1 MRSELYLLT
10 LLVPALLAAC
20 AGPPPPAPVRE
31 GAACLARLDAAGVGY
46 APAAVPASIDACTVD
61 TPVRVSA
68 AGVRWN
74 QPGLVSCGFALDL
87 DAFIRED
94 VQPLALAEFGQSV
107 RQLDHFGTYACRREN
122 GNGRHWSVHGSGRA
136 IDLAGFVL
144 ADGTRIRVERDWS
157 GSGAK
162 SRFLHDVARRACAR
176 FSLVLTPQSDRE
188 HHNHI
193 HIDEGPW
200 KLCGA

>member
-20 AGPPPPAPVRE
+20 AGPPPPTPVRE
-31 GAACLARLDAAGVGY
+31 GAACLARLDQAGVRY
-46 APAAVPASIDACTVD
+46 APAAVPASIAACTVD

-68 AGVRWN
+68 TGIPWN
-74 QPGLVSCGFALDL
+74 QPGVVSCGFALDL

-94 VQPLALAEFGQSV
+94 VQPLALAEFGQGV
-107 RQLDHFGTYACRREN
+107 RELRHFGTYACRRET
-122 GNGRHWSVHGSGRA
+122 GNSRRWSVHGTGRA

-144 ADGTRIRVERDWS
+144 ADGTEIRVERDWY
-157 GSGAK
+157 GGGAK
-162 SRFLHDVARRACAR
+162 SRFLHAVAQRACAR
-176 FSLVLTPQSDRE
+176 FHLVLTPHYDRD
-188 HHNHI
+188 HRNHI